1 MRGARRQG
9 RKAARMSYETIRT
22 EVSDQV
28 ATITLTRPEVK
39 NAFND
44 VMLDELFEAYG
55 AFEADPGVRVVVL
68 TGEGNSFCAGADLNY
83 MKNTINY
90 TFEENVA
97 DGMKI
102 SDVMERIHR
111 LRKPTVGRVN
121 GYAIGGGAGLMAAND
136 IVVAADT
143 AVISLSEVKIGLVPA
158 CISPYVVMRAGP
170 AACREFFL
178 SGERMNAEK
187 AFRLGLVNA
196 VAPFDELDEAVAVF
210 TRRLIGSGPEALAVC
225 KDLLDNVY
233 GMPLEEAKGYTAKV
247 IAEVRVSDEGQEGM
261 SAFLEKR
268 KPSWL
273 APKK

>member
-1 MRGARRQG
+1 
-9 RKAARMSYETIRT
+9 MSYTTIAT
-22 EVSDQV
+22 GTADSV

-55 AFEADPGVRVVVL
+55 AFEADPAVRVVVL

-83 MKNTINY
+83 MKNTINFS
-90 TFEENVA
+90 FEENVA

-102 SDVMERIHR
+102 SNVMERIHR
-111 LRKPTVGRVN
+111 LSKPTIGRVN

-136 IVVAADT
+136 IVIAADT
-143 AVISLSEVKIGLVPA
+143 AVVSLSEVKIGLVPA

-178 SGERMNAEK
+178 SGERMAAEK

-196 VAPFDELDEAVAVF
+196 VVPLEELDATVAEF
-210 TRRLIGSGPEALAVC
+210 TRRLISSGPEALAVC

-261 SAFLEKR
+261 AAFLEKR
-268 KPSWL
+268 KPRWL
-273 APKK
+273 EKE

>member
-1 MRGARRQG
+1 MT
-9 RKAARMSYETIRT
+9 YTTIRT
-22 EVSDQV
+22 EIADQV
-28 ATITLTRPEVK
+28 ATITLSRPEVK

-44 VMLDELFEAYG
+44 VMLDELFDAYG
-55 AFEADPGVRVVVL
+55 AFEHDPSVRVVVL

-90 TFEENVA
+90 SFEENVA

-102 SDVMERIHR
+102 SNVMERIHR
-111 LRKPTVGRVN
+111 LARPTVGRVN

-136 IVVAADT
+136 IVIAADT

-178 SGERMNAEK
+178 SGERMSAGK
-187 AFRLGLVNA
+187 ALRLGLVNA
-196 VAPFDELDEAVAVF
+196 VCPLDELDTCVGEF
-210 TRRLIGSGPEALAVC
+210 TRRLISSGPEALRVC

-233 GMPLEEAKGYTAKV
+233 GMPLEEAKGYTARV

-268 KPSWL
+268 KPKWL
-273 APKK
+273 EPKE

>member
-1 MRGARRQG
+1 MA
-9 RKAARMSYETIRT
+9 YTTIRT
-22 EVSDQV
+22 NVTDQV

-44 VMLDELFEAYG
+44 VMLDELFDAYG
-55 AFEADPGVRVVVL
+55 KFESDPAVRVVVL

-111 LRKPTVGRVN
+111 LTKPTVGRVN

-143 AVISLSEVKIGLVPA
+143 AVIRLSEVKIGLIPA

-178 SGERMNAEK
+178 SGERMSADK

-196 VAPFDELDEAVAVF
+196 VCPLDELDGCVADF
-210 TRRLIGSGPEALAVC
+210 TGRLISSGPEALRVC
-225 KDLLDNVY
+225 KELLDNVY
-233 GMPLEEAKGYTAKV
+233 GMPLKDAKSYTAKV

-268 KPSWL
+268 KPAWL
-273 APKK
+273 ESKK